1 MFFFFIFSV
10 RTVSQE
16 LTKLSRGAKISL
28 DHRGWERSTLLVPV
42 HLDYKLAQML
52 CVPCSAEWNRE
63 QWHTVDRH
71 AVSNRAF
78 KKRKKR
84 HLLYVVLRL
93 QGSQKQWRIYMQSL
107 LSAHDYLSAGR
118 NGQNHSFWTV
128 LFDRWYWIMT
138 FLLFWNAA
146 ISYSVS
152 PCYFFVSYFSR
163 RSFF

>member
-16 LTKLSRGAKISL
+16 LTSLSRGAKISL
-28 DHRGWERSTLLVPV
+28 DHWGWERSTLLVPA

-52 CVPCSAEWNRE
+52 CVPYSAEWNRE

-78 KKRKKR
+78 KSFTVYSYACKAPKSIDVSICKVCWA
-84 HLLYVVLRL
+84 LLII
-93 QGSQKQWRIYMQSL
+93 SQQAETDS
-107 LSAHDYLSAGR
+107 
-118 NGQNHSFWTV
+118 HSFLTV

-152 PCYFFVSYFSR
+152 PSYYFVSFFNR
-163 RSFF
+163 RRFF

>member
-16 LTKLSRGAKISL
+16 LTSLSRGAKISL
-28 DHRGWERSTLLVPV
+28 DHWGWERSTLLVPV

-78 KKRKKR
+78 KSLTVYRSKA
-84 HLLYVVLRL
+84 LAYLYAKSAEHSWL
-93 QGSQKQWRIYMQSL
+93 SL
-107 LSAHDYLSAGR
+107 SSR
-118 NGQNHSFWTV
+118 NGSHSFLTV

-152 PCYFFVSYFSR
+152 PLTIL
-163 RSFF
+163 

>member
-16 LTKLSRGAKISL
+16 LTSLSRGAKISL
-28 DHRGWERSTLLVPV
+28 DHWGWERSTLLVPA

-78 KKRKKR
+78 KSLTVYGVK
-84 HLLYVVLRL
+84 H
-93 QGSQKQWRIYMQSL
+93 WRIYMQSL
-107 LSAHDYLSAGR
+107 LSTPDYLSADR
-118 NGQNHSFWTV
+118 NGQSFFFNSAFWQMILDYDISVV
-128 LFDRWYWIMT
+128 LERCNFLFCFT
-138 FLLFWNAA
+138 LLLF
-146 ISYSVS
+146 
-152 PCYFFVSYFSR
+152 CKLFQQ
-163 RSFF
+163 